1 MHMQNQEQ
9 EKTIQEQ
16 LQEKLGILAKITPES
31 LVRTGDLGKALDF
44 RDGVVHFKLT
54 LDLFKNLKLVKL
66 DGFPDQRLQN
76 LLNLASGAIVIFEN
90 IQKFQ
95 STQPNPVEA
104 RNNLIQQ
111 VENNY
116 ADQHNQIT
124 QVLSYAYA
132 KGTDFE
138 SLVGAA
144 KDAVSKT
151 KEEVQKAEDASKQV
165 EDILKAAKK
174 ASPEI
179 GVERYA
185 VIFKDEAHSHRINAR
200 RWLGVTAALA
210 VLTIAFGFWGVSYY
224 IDKITEMT
232 TAQAIQVGLSK
243 LVILAVLY
251 FGLVWSA
258 RIYKAQQHNC
268 VVNQHRHNAL
278 TTFETFIN
286 TTEDKETKNAVLIQ
300 TTKAIFSPQHSGFTA
315 QEKELS
321 TSPQILEIVRS
332 VVGEGK

>member
-1 MHMQNQEQ
+1 MQNQEQ

-54 LDLFKNLKLVKL
+54 LDLFRNLKVVKL
-66 DGFPDQRLQN
+66 DGFPDKRLQN

-111 VENNY
+111 VENQY
-116 ADQHNQIT
+116 VDQHNQIT
-124 QVLSYAYA
+124 QVLAYAYT

-138 SLVGAA
+138 SLMGEA
-144 KDAVSKT
+144 KIAVSKA
-151 KEEVQKAEDASKQV
+151 EEEAKKAENSSKQI
-165 EDILKAAKK
+165 EGILTAAKK
-174 ASPEI
+174 ASPVI
-179 GVERYA
+179 GVEKYA
-185 VIFKDEAHSHRINAR
+185 VIFKDEADSHRKSGYW
-200 RWLGVTAALA
+200 WLGATIGIA
-210 VLTIAFGFWGVSYY
+210 VLTIAFGIWIVSFYV
-224 IDKITEMT
+224 DKVKEMNT
-232 TAQAIQVGLSK
+232 PQSIQVGLSK

-251 FGLVWSA
+251 FSLVWSA

-278 TTFETFIN
+278 NTFETFVN

-315 QEKELS
+315 HEKELS
-321 TSPQILEIVRS
+321 TSPQVLEIVRS